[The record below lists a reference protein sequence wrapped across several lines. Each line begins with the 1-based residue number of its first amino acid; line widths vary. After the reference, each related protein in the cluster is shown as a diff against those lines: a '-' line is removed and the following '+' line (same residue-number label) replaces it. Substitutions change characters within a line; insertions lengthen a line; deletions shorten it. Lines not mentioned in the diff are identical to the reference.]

1 MKNCPNCKSEVD
13 DHFELCWKCNYS
25 FPDKE
30 IVEVQDLSE
39 HIIKRKIDC
48 LRCNIPMEKSGN
60 FKFLEGA
67 RTGLFGNIFELL
79 QNRESFDLYHCSE
92 CGKVEFFIPEK

>member
-1 MKNCPNCKSEVD
+1 MSNSENVNHALSND
-13 DHFELCWKCNYS
+13 ELV
-25 FPDKE
+25 DKE
-30 IVEVQDLSE
+30 LIKRIIEIQDLSE
-39 HIIKRKIDC
+39 QNFKRKIDC

-79 QNRESFDLYHCSE
+79 QNRESFDLYHCPE